1 MTRKYNSIFTE
12 LLFNSDDKEY
22 TNAFTQ
28 VLINRRIELE
38 VIYLSHQSLHISQN
52 DEINK
57 LLKRILKVRQEKFQ
71 LIKRQYFEK
80 AASLRDEEK
89 EIIEIFEKY
98 GYSLDYF
105 NDLFVLY
112 NVSINKQEN
121 KITLRVFTE
130 SQDCIDFIEGIK
142 ATVMK
147 D

>member
-1 MTRKYNSIFTE
+1 MTREYNSIVTE

-22 TNAFTQ
+22 INAFTE
-28 VLINRRIELE
+28 VLINRRIGLE

-57 LLKRILKVRQEKFQ
+57 LLKRILKVRQDKFQ

>member
-57 LLKRILKVRQEKFQ
+57 LLKRILKVRQDKFQ
-71 LIKRQYFEK
+71 LIKRQDFEK

-130 SQDCIDFIEGIK
+130 SQDCIDFFEGIK